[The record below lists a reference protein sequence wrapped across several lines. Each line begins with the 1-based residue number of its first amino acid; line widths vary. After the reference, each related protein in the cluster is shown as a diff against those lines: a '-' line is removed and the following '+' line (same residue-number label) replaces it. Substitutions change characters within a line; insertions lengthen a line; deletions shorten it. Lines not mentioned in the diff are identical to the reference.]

1 MYREFKHLNLPA
13 IDAEILQFWEDEK
26 IFEQSVEQR
35 PKENSFVFYEGPPSA
50 NGMPGIH
57 HVMGRTVKDLFCR
70 YNTLKG
76 FRVARKGGW
85 DTHGLPI
92 ELAVEK
98 ELGITKEDIGVKV
111 TVEEYN
117 ATCRSTVMRYKDLW
131 QEKTRLMGF
140 WADLDNPYIT
150 FENSYIETVWYILQ
164 RLYKKKTTEGQ
175 RFLYK
180 GFTIQP
186 YSPAAGTGLSSHELN
201 LPGTYKEVTDI
212 SAVAM
217 FKVKRDAK
225 SSFLFDSE
233 TEDLRILAW
242 TTTPWTL
249 PSNVALTVGPKIDYV
264 KVKTLS
270 PYTGTP
276 VSVVL
281 AKSRLA
287 GYFNPEDESQAFEA
301 FKVGDKKLPYLIANE
316 GIKGSKL
323 VGVHYEQLLPTPAAS
338 TPELEEKAFR
348 VISGDWV
355 TTEDGTG
362 VVHTAPY
369 FGADDFRACKSA
381 GIPFIGLPNEK
392 KPELPF
398 PLVDRQGKFVDEVPE
413 FGGRYVKA
421 EYYSLEIQK
430 DKEFKPTDL
439 LVSLRLKE
447 DNKAFKVE
455 RYKHTYPHC
464 WRTDKPVLY
473 YPLDSWF
480 VRASAA
486 KERLSELNKTIHWH
500 PESTGTGR
508 FGQWLDNLQDWNLSR
523 SRFWGIPLPIWRTED
538 GEEEICIGSVMELS
552 AELEKAVKAGLM
564 EKNPFDP
571 TPSPSPAGLGF
582 DLHRPYID
590 DVVLVSPTGR
600 PMRRETDLIDV
611 WFDSGSM
618 PYAQWGLDYEKL
630 KNGDD
635 KPFNSPF
642 EVSYPA
648 TFIAEGVDQTRG
660 WFYTLHAIA
669 GMVYDSV
676 AFKNVVSN
684 GLVLDKNGE
693 KMSKSK
699 GNVVDPFKT
708 LAEFGADAT
717 RWYMMSNANP
727 WDNLKFDTGGIL
739 ETRNKLFGTLYN
751 TYNFFALYANLDGFK
766 HDEFNVMPYEK
777 RSELDRWVISKLYSL
792 VADYRAAMD
801 DYDVT
806 KACRT
811 IEDFVDEHL
820 SNWYVRLSRRRFW
833 KGDLNE
839 DKSAAYQTLYECL
852 MVTTQLMASVAPF
865 FSDWMYRNLTAPIK
879 DIAKAKNTPLRHDSV
894 HLSDLTPL
902 QPFMIDKALEKRMDY
917 AQRICSLALSIR
929 KKEGFRVRL
938 PLQKILL
945 PVLDKAFI
953 KEVDGVKD
961 LILSEINVKELEY
974 VTDASGLIK
983 KGAKA
988 NFKTLGAKLGKD
1000 MKDAAAFIGSFSN
1013 DQINALE
1020 TSGKL
1025 DVTLNGNT
1033 YTLTPDDLIITTED
1047 LPGWKLAS
1055 DAELTVALDVHMD
1068 EKLLAEGMA
1077 RDLVSI
1083 IQKIRKDKDFNV
1095 TDRIAVRIER
1105 HPNIGSALDLFG
1117 EYIMEEVLANSLLL
1131 ADSVAGEAVELNDE
1145 VTLKV
1150 EVTVDLISWK
1160 IQIPSQID
1168 NLFLHSVISNLYPKT
1183 GKILVFDWQ
1192 NAQELLPEVHC
1203 AILHLRDLLEENGIT
1218 LIHEGQEGKLIFVQF
1233 AQIFDLNLAE
1243 RPIELDGVYISP
1255 VKSESR
1261 LEADSEALKIFLKP
1275 YLPFPNLDIS
1285 AIKSLF
1291 SELYMNICQHA
1302 EVVEKGYIFVT
1313 HPDKEGNITFYF
1325 SDPGVGISQSIR
1337 QFYPEKKNDADE
1349 ALIKYATQD
1358 RVSTRSQPQNQ
1369 GRGLATVL
1377 SSIKAMEGRV
1387 EICSCKGCL
1396 ISEANKMPLKSLS
1409 YNHKGTFIAVKFNV
1423 NRLEVIS
1430 DDEYD
1435 NDINF

>member
-26 IFEQSVEQR
+26 IFEKSVEQR
-35 PKENSFVFYEGPPSA
+35 PAENSFVFYEGPPSA
-50 NGMPGIH
+50 NGKPGIH

-98 ELGITKEDIGVKV
+98 ELGITKEDIGTKV

-117 ATCRSTVMRYKDLW
+117 ATCRSTVLRYKDLW

-140 WADLDNPYIT
+140 WADMENPYIT
-150 FENSYIETVWYILQ
+150 FENGYIETVWYMLQ
-164 RLYKKKTTEGQ
+164 RLYKKKTADDQ

-201 LPGTYKEVTDI
+201 MPGTYKEVTDI

-217 FKVKRDAK
+217 FKVRRDAA
-225 SSFLFDSE
+225 SAPLF
-233 TEDLRILAW
+233 EDENEDVRIMAW

-249 PSNVALTVGPKIDYV
+249 PSNVALTVGPKIEYV

-270 PYTGTP
+270 PYTGAA

-281 AKSRLA
+281 AKSRLT
-287 GYFNPEDESQAFEA
+287 GYFNAEDENQPLDSFN
-301 FKVGDKKLPYLIANE
+301 VGDKKLPYQLVKE
-316 GIKGSKL
+316 GILGSKL
-323 VGVHYEQLLPTPAAS
+323 VGVRYEQLLPTPAAS

-369 FGADDFRACKSA
+369 FGADDFRASKAA
-381 GIPFIGLPNEK
+381 GIPFIGLPNVK
-392 KPELPF
+392 NPELPF
-398 PLVDRQGKFVDEVPE
+398 PLVDKQGKFVDEVPE

-421 EYYSLEIQK
+421 EYYPVEVQK
-430 DKEFKPTDL
+430 DKDFKPTDL

-447 DNKAFKVE
+447 DNKAFRVE
-455 RYKHTYPHC
+455 KYKHTYPHC

-486 KERLSELNKTIHWH
+486 KERLSELNKTINWH

-538 GEEEICIGSVMELS
+538 GEEEICIGSVMELQEELTKANAKLGLNQTL
-552 AELEKAVKAGLM
+552 AE
-564 EKNPFDP
+564 
-571 TPSPSPAGLGF
+571 
-582 DLHRPYID
+582 DLHRPFID
-590 DVVLVSPTGR
+590 EVVLVSPTGR
-600 PMRRETDLIDV
+600 PMHRETDLIDV

-635 KPFNSPF
+635 KPFKTPF
-642 EVSYPA
+642 EVNYPA

-699 GNVVDPFKT
+699 GNVVDPFET

-717 RWYMMSNANP
+717 RWYMISNANP
-727 WDNLKFDTGGIL
+727 WDNLKFDTGGII

-766 HDEFNVMPYEK
+766 QDEFNVLPYEK

-792 VADYRAAMD
+792 VADYRTAMD

-806 KACRT
+806 RACRA

-833 KGDLNE
+833 KSSPLPGGEGSGVGLNE
-839 DKSAAYQTLYECL
+839 DKTAAYQTLFECL
-852 MVTTQLMASVAPF
+852 MVTTQLMSSVAPF

-879 DIAKAKNTPLRHDSV
+879 EVAKAKNTPLRHDSV
-894 HLSDLTPL
+894 HLTDLVLPD
-902 QPFMIDKALEKRMDY
+902 PSKIDVELEKRMDY
-917 AQRICSLALSIR
+917 AQRICSLAFSIR
-929 KKEGFRVRL
+929 KREKLRVRQ
-938 PLQKILL
+938 PLQKVLL
-945 PVLDKAFI
+945 PVLDEAFI
-953 KEVDGVKD
+953 TEVDQVKE
-961 LILSEINVKELEY
+961 LILNEINVKNLEY
-974 VTDASGLIK
+974 VTDASGLLK
-983 KGAKA
+983 KSGKA
-988 NFKTLGAKLGKD
+988 NFKTLGAKCGKD
-1000 MKDAAAFIGSFSN
+1000 MKLVAIIIETWDDAHLAK
-1013 DQINALE
+1013 LE
-1020 TSGKL
+1020 REGHYAITQDGRPYDIL
-1025 DVTLNGNT
+1025 LEDVILK
-1033 YTLTPDDLIITTED
+1033 TED
-1047 LPGWKLAS
+1047 LPGWKSAS
-1055 DAELTVALDVHMD
+1055 DGSITVALDVNLTVA
-1068 EKLLAEGMA
+1068 LLAEGTA
-1077 RDLVSI
+1077 RDLVNR
-1083 IQKIRKDKDFNV
+1083 IQNIRKDKDYNV

-1105 HPNIGSALDLFG
+1105 HPAIVAAVDQFAA
-1117 EYIMEEVLANSLLL
+1117 YIKDEVLANSLVL
-1131 ADSVAGEAVELNDE
+1131 ADSVEGEAVELNDE
-1145 VTLKV
+1145 VTLKM
-1150 EVTVDLISWK
+1150 EVTVD
-1160 IQIPSQID
+1160 
-1168 NLFLHSVISNLYPKT
+1168 
-1183 GKILVFDWQ
+1183 
-1192 NAQELLPEVHC
+1192 
-1203 AILHLRDLLEENGIT
+1203 
-1218 LIHEGQEGKLIFVQF
+1218 
-1233 AQIFDLNLAE
+1233 
-1243 RPIELDGVYISP
+1243 
-1255 VKSESR
+1255 
-1261 LEADSEALKIFLKP
+1261 
-1275 YLPFPNLDIS
+1275 
-1285 AIKSLF
+1285 
-1291 SELYMNICQHA
+1291 
-1302 EVVEKGYIFVT
+1302 
-1313 HPDKEGNITFYF
+1313 
-1325 SDPGVGISQSIR
+1325 
-1337 QFYPEKKNDADE
+1337 
-1349 ALIKYATQD
+1349 
-1358 RVSTRSQPQNQ
+1358 
-1369 GRGLATVL
+1369 
-1377 SSIKAMEGRV
+1377 
-1387 EICSCKGCL
+1387 
-1396 ISEANKMPLKSLS
+1396 
-1409 YNHKGTFIAVKFNV
+1409 
-1423 NRLEVIS
+1423 
-1430 DDEYD
+1430 
-1435 NDINF
+1435 